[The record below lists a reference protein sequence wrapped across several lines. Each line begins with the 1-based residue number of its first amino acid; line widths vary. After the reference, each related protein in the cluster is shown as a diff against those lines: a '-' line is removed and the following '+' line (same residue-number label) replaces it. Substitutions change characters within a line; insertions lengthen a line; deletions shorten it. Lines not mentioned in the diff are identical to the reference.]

1 MTFLQTFTQAY
12 LIMLIIALVISS
24 AGFIK
29 YVYFIS
35 LGYGFSVA
43 ALGIANLIIFRD
55 VLTLPT
61 TILSALLI
69 VYGCRLGF
77 FLLIREIKSA
87 AYRDTM
93 KKETKDG
100 SKVSFFAK
108 VCIWIPC
115 ALLYVFQVSP
125 IFFRLQNAK
134 VVFDLLHVMPDVE
147 NPSVNFFSSDKCSIA
162 GIIILVLGIAIE
174 SIADLQKSAAKK
186 KNAKRF
192 CDSGLYKIVRCPN
205 YFGEILI
212 WTGVFVSGCSI
223 LSGVWQWV
231 TSIIGYASI
240 VWIMF
245 GGARRLEIRQN
256 KNYGNDPEYQ
266 EYVKKTPIIIP
277 LIPLYTVEKY
287 KFLIG

>member
-1 MTFLQTFTQAY
+1 MTFFQTFTQAY
-12 LIMLIIALVISS
+12 LIMLIIALVISA

-35 LGYGFSVA
+35 LGYGFSIA
-43 ALGIANLIIFRD
+43 AIGISNLIMFHD

-61 TILSALLI
+61 VILSALLI
-69 VYGCRLGF
+69 VYGCRLGG
-77 FLLIREIKSA
+77 FLLFREIKSS
-87 AYRDTM
+87 AYRSSM
-93 KKETKDG
+93 KKEIKDG
-100 SKVSFFAK
+100 KEVSFIAK
-108 VCIWIPC
+108 LFIWIPC
-115 ALLYVFQVSP
+115 ALLYAFQASP
-125 IFFRLQNAK
+125 VFFRLQNMMIADANYP
-134 VVFDLLHVMPDVE
+134 FLSME
-147 NPSVNFFSSDKCSIA
+147 GWEIA
-162 GIIILVLGIAIE
+162 GIIILVFGIVIE

-186 KNAKRF
+186 KNPKRF

-212 WTGVFVSGCSI
+212 WTGVFVSGCSA

-231 TSIIGYASI
+231 TSALGYACI

-256 KNYGNDPEYQ
+256 KNYGSDPEYQ
-266 EYVKKTPIIIP
+266 AYVKKTPIIIP

>member
-1 MTFLQTFTQAY
+1 MTFFQTFTQAY
-12 LIMLIIALVISS
+12 LIMLIIALVFSS
-24 AGFIK
+24 LGFIK

-35 LGYGFSVA
+35 LGYGFSIAGIGA
-43 ALGIANLIIFRD
+43 ASLIIFRN

-61 TILSALLI
+61 VILCSLLI

-77 FLLIREIKSA
+77 FLLFREIKSS
-87 AYRDTM
+87 AYRSTM
-93 KKETKDG
+93 KKEIKNGKD
-100 SKVSFFAK
+100 VNFFAK
-108 VCIWIPC
+108 LCIWIPC
-115 ALLYVFQVSP
+115 AFLYVFQASP
-125 IFFRLQNAK
+125 IFFRLQNAH
-134 VVFDLLHVMPDVE
+134 VVFDLLNVMPEVE
-147 NPSVNFFSSDKCSIA
+147 NPSVNFFSYDGCSIA

-186 KNAKRF
+186 KNPKRF

-212 WTGVFVSGCSI
+212 WTGVFVSGCSV
-223 LSGVWQWV
+223 LSGAWQWI
-231 TSIIGYASI
+231 TSIIGYACI

-256 KNYGNDPEYQ
+256 RNYGSDPEYQ
-266 EYVKKTPIIIP
+266 AYVKKTPIIIP
-277 LIPLYTVEKY
+277 LLPLYSVEKY